1 MFVFFWPFF
10 SGTSSKPPIFPIS
23 SPPIRP
29 SNEDL
34 PPFMKEFVLRRQQSH
49 SSTSTPEAAKRR
61 ITQSRPQSAFI
72 PRRSSSAQ
80 AEQSPDSSSASPRS
94 DPNRRRSDFV
104 SRYESLLNRCQAA
117 TKAVDELDLLRL
129 QKSSANTSKNENE
142 DVNVEDVIDVDDGDE
157 DESVDFNEE
166 EVLQRCQEFQKDYQ
180 ERKSKKKQVPVP
192 KPRKSITG
200 RPLSEPPKPSVRTR
214 SSSLT
219 LHDKNTNNT
228 TDSNTDLELQ
238 SKVNENPVF
247 PKPILKKSSDDI
259 SFARPI
265 LKRKDSESSLL
276 ANNPTS
282 SSSGGASAS
291 VVSGIVTASGSGQS
305 THGGGIL
312 KRKSVTDNDNAIPS
326 IPKPDHVRIRSPSPD
341 LDLRP
346 ILRSRNSSLGEE
358 EFPQSILK
366 RRNSQDD
373 LIMDGDVSA
382 SAGTSGGNSR

>member
-1 MFVFFWPFF
+1 MCLCLAFA
-10 SGTSSKPPIFPIS
+10 GTSSKPPIFPIS

-29 SNEDL
+29 ASEDM
-34 PPFMKEFVLRRQQSH
+34 PPFMKEFVLRRQQSN

-129 QKSSANTSKNENE
+129 QKSNTSKTENE
-142 DVNVEDVIDVDDGDE
+142 DGGVVVVGNVEDVDDGDE

-180 ERKSKKKQVPVP
+180 ERKSKKQIPVP
-192 KPRKSITG
+192 KPRQFIAG

-219 LHDKNTNNT
+219 LHDKNANN

-238 SKVNENPVF
+238 SKVSENPVF

-259 SFARPI
+259 SFAKPI

-276 ANNPTS
+276 ANNPS
-282 SSSGGASAS
+282 LSGGGASA
-291 VVSGIVTASGSGQS
+291 VVAGIVTGSGSLGQS

-341 LDLRP
+341 LELRP